1 MAPRE
6 DARRHP
12 MTKKQ
17 CRTASDVVIVWF
29 CSIFYPRRIDV
40 IFLVESNR
48 LSTSLP
54 RYLASVLRDPM
65 RQEQQGGVRSIREKI
80 AVGGGDAALI
90 G

>member
-1 MAPRE
+1 M
-6 DARRHP
+6 
-12 MTKKQ
+12 
-17 CRTASDVVIVWF
+17 SF
-29 CSIFYPRRIDV
+29 
-40 IFLVESNR
+40 FLVESNR